1 MTVVAV
7 SCELW
12 TEAVHQT
19 QRHCFGCVE
28 ASVGDG
34 WLAAVRLNF
43 RRPFVAA
50 KQSCA
55 DEVHDQRNAEKEQF
69 GRTHYLQNRYRLARQ
84 ILQSTE
90 QHSRGAEDRQQLQMQ

>member
-7 SCELW
+7 SCEPW

-34 WLAAVRLNF
+34 WLVAVRLNF
-43 RRPFVAA
+43 RRPFVAVM
-50 KQSCA
+50 QSCA
-55 DEVHDQRNAEKEQF
+55 DEVHDRRNAEKEQF
-69 GRTHYLQNRYRLARQ
+69 GRTHYLQNRHRQ

-90 QHSRGAEDRQQLQMQ
+90 QHSRGAVDRQQQQMQ